1 MKRLL
6 LILLII
12 ASVSMT
18 SKASVW
24 YSVNYDRKTVA
35 AMVAAYGTGTAA
47 EMYYNEQVK
56 AILDRYSATEVAA
69 AGIFMSKYL
78 DRKARTDLGIWA
90 SPTENYYYRRIY
102 SLVSAKIM
110 PKIWTVAQMMM
121 HSPQTALY
129 WGSYIFKICT
139 EVKSLCMQFE
149 SIVTNSSLS
158 FKDIVFLQMSP
169 EFQAIFSLARSGDID
184 WQRFFDDLGSIDS
197 HFTKENLEADID
209 NLYQMGVGI
218 ANAGAGNMMSAI
230 LGGSSFNDIMNGNIP
245 AIVNA
250 AESSY
255 RFYQSLDHNM
265 KGTILSMLGGP
276 ENIARLFSI
285 DSYNMTSW
293 MTDYLRE
300 AMGQYYT
307 QRWYIYHRD
316 SGTETLCNYMPP
328 TDDNSILYGREW
340 TRFNT
345 TDANFYPN
353 ASQTEQILSN
363 SESYAGWSRS
373 KVKNLNNSGD
383 GYNYYISSSRQS
395 YILSKKN
402 KQYAKSYAYSVY
414 AYRTWNWT
422 EEIYEDVFDSYS
434 MDLGTFQARMNA
446 RLSEYNDNEN
456 GYVYYIGHDQKNYY
470 NATDE
475 AKLKGT
481 ESVII
486 SVACHDGFTLGQGNT
501 QYKCKKCGSSV
512 SSHTKECA
520 MSTTLTDGGF
530 DTSDLDALEYQ
541 YQTEIAD
548 IQGEIDRLDKEN
560 RELVTQISSAT
571 IGEATALRQQYNSN
585 KSRIEALTAQMAELN
600 GKLADVRAAKEEA
613 VAAEETQTDDYYRIP
628 AIMNDCRTAFDLTWT
643 DAGSWSGNSFVRHA
657 TSGSMNAELTFTAT
671 LSIARKPKYFLGIKI
686 HRAIV
691 QIEWVLKGEYS
702 DTQVVDVIQLD
713 PEKSDRENSQI
724 VNKRISEIAQDYPS
738 CTISTEY
745 VKNEPVEEDATPD
758 TYHLLWSSDRLEIA
772 RGIDARLTQIYA
784 DLVSLE
790 KMMHYKLS
798 IVDVLRAA
806 SPYIN
811 DTQGR
816 RYTIIE
822 EGFRRWI
829 ENASGVSGSPIH
841 WNYPDRDFRTEYEL
855 KEDIAR

>member
-1 MKRLL
+1 M
-6 LILLII
+6 
-12 ASVSMT
+12 SMT
-18 SKASVW
+18 SKAYVW
-24 YSVNYDRKTVA
+24 YSVNIDRKTVA
-35 AMVAAYGTGTAA
+35 EMVAAYGAVTTS

-56 AILDRYSATEVAA
+56 AILDRYSAAEVAA

-90 SPTENYYYRRIY
+90 SSTENYYYRRIY

-110 PKIWTVAQMMM
+110 PKTWTVAQMML

-129 WGSYIFKICT
+129 WGSYIFKICM
-139 EVKSLCMQFE
+139 EVESLCMQFE

-158 FKDIVFLQMSP
+158 FKDIVFLQIAP
-169 EFQAIFSLARSGDID
+169 EFQAIFALAHSGDID
-184 WQRFFDDLGSIDS
+184 WKRFFDDLGKIDS
-197 HFTKENLEADID
+197 HFTKENLKADID

-218 ANAGAGNMMSAI
+218 ANAGAGNMMNAI
-230 LGGSSFNDIMNGNIP
+230 LGGSSFNDIVNGNIA
-245 AIVNA
+245 AIANA

-255 RFYQSLDHNM
+255 RFYKALDNNM
-265 KGTILSMLGGP
+265 KGTVLSMLGGP

-300 AMGQYYT
+300 TMGQYYT
-307 QRWYIYHRD
+307 QRWYIYRRD
-316 SGTETLCNYMPP
+316 SGTEVLCNYYPP
-328 TDDNSILYGREW
+328 TDDNSILYGSEW

-363 SESYAGWSRS
+363 SENYAGWSRARIRT
-373 KVKNLNNSGD
+373 LNNSND
-383 GYNYYISSSRQS
+383 GYNYYISSSRQA
-395 YILSKKN
+395 YILSKKS
-402 KQYAKSYAYSVY
+402 KQYAKAYAYSIY

-422 EEIYEDVFDSYS
+422 EEVYEDVFDSYS
-434 MDLGTFQARMNA
+434 MDLATFQKLMNA

-456 GYVYYIGHDQKNYY
+456 GYVYYIGYDAKNYY

-475 AKLKGT
+475 SKLQGT

-486 SVACHDGFTLGQGNT
+486 SVTCHDGFTLGQGNS

-512 SSHTKECA
+512 NSHTKDCA

-530 DTSDLDALEYQ
+530 DTSDLDALENDYLAR
-541 YQTEIAD
+541 IASA
-548 IQGEIDRLDKEN
+548 QREIDRLTTEN
-560 RELVTQISSAT
+560 RTLARQIALASPEQAA
-571 IGEATALRQQYNSN
+571 ILRQQYNDN
-585 KSRIEALTAQMAELN
+585 KDRIDELNKEITELN
-600 GKLADVRAAKEEA
+600 GKLADVRSAKEEA
-613 VAAEETQTDDYYRIP
+613 AAAEDAQTDDYYRIP
-628 AIMNDCRTAFDLTWT
+628 AIMNDCRTAYDLNWT
-643 DAGSWSGNSFVRHA
+643 DNGYWSGNSFVRHA
-657 TSGSMNAELTFTAT
+657 TSGSMNAQLTFTAT

-691 QIEWVLKGEYS
+691 QIEWTLKGEYT
-702 DTQVVDVIQLD
+702 DTQVVDIIQLD
-713 PEKSDRENSQI
+713 PNKSERENSQI

-738 CTISTEY
+738 CTITTEY
-745 VKNEPVEEDATPD
+745 VKSEPMEEDTTPD

-772 RGIDARLTQIYA
+772 RGIDRRLTQIYA

-811 DTQGR
+811 DNQGR

-822 EGFRRWI
+822 EGFQRWM
-829 ENASGVSGSPIH
+829 ENAADVSGSPMH
-841 WNYPDRDFRTEYEL
+841 RRHHDFDYQHEYEFR
-855 KEDIAR
+855 EYEPIDQTVR

>member
-1 MKRLL
+1 
-6 LILLII
+6 
-12 ASVSMT
+12 MT

-35 AMVAAYGTGTAA
+35 AMVAAYGTGTAS

-56 AILDRYSATEVAA
+56 AILDRYSAAEVAA

-139 EVKSLCMQFE
+139 EVESLCMQFE

-184 WQRFFDDLGSIDS
+184 WQRFFDDLGNIGS
-197 HFTKENLEADID
+197 HFTKENLKADID

-218 ANAGAGNMMSAI
+218 ANAGTGNMVSAI
-230 LGGSSFNDIMNGNIP
+230 LGGSSFDDIINGNIP
-245 AIVNA
+245 AIINA
-250 AESSY
+250 AESSN

-265 KGTILSMLGGP
+265 KGTVLSMLGGP

-300 AMGQYYT
+300 TMGQYYT
-307 QRWYIYHRD
+307 QRWYIYRRD
-316 SGTETLCNYMPP
+316 SGTEVLCNYAPP
-328 TDDNSILYGREW
+328 TDDNSILYGSEW
-340 TRFNT
+340 SRFNT
-345 TDANFYPN
+345 TDANFYPD

-373 KVKNLNNSGD
+373 KVKTLNNSND

-402 KQYAKSYAYSVY
+402 KQYAKAYAYSVY
-414 AYRTWNWT
+414 AYCTWNWT
-422 EEIYEDVFDSYS
+422 KEIYEDVFDSYS
-434 MDLGTFQARMNA
+434 MDLTTFQAQMNA

-456 GYVYYIGHDQKNYY
+456 GYVYYIGYDHKNYY

-486 SVACHDGFTLGQGNT
+486 SVTCHDGFTLGQGNT

-520 MSTTLTDGGF
+520 MSTTLIDGGF
-530 DTSDLDALEYQ
+530 DTSDLDALETQ

-548 IQGEIDRLDKEN
+548 IQSEIDRLNAEN
-560 RELVTQISSAT
+560 RTLVIQISSAS
-571 IGEATALRQQYNSN
+571 IEDAAALRQQYNAN
-585 KSRIEALTAQMAELN
+585 KSRIETLTAQIAELN
-600 GKLADVRAAKEEA
+600 VKLTDVRAAKEEA
-613 VAAEETQTDDYYRIP
+613 AAAEDVQTDDYYRIP
-628 AIMNDCRTAFDLTWT
+628 AIMNDCRTAFDLNWT
-643 DAGSWSGNSFVRHA
+643 DNGYWSGNSFVRHA

-691 QIEWVLKGEYS
+691 QIEWGLNGEYT

-713 PEKSDRENSQI
+713 PNKSDRENSQI

-745 VKNEPVEEDATPD
+745 VKNEPVEEDTTPD

-772 RGIDARLTQIYA
+772 RSIDARLTQIYA

-798 IVDVLRAA
+798 IVDVLKAA
-806 SPYIN
+806 APYIN
-811 DTQGR
+811 DNQGR
-816 RYTIIE
+816 KYTIIE
-822 EGFRRWI
+822 EGFQRWI
-829 ENASGVSGSPIH
+829 ENASGVSGSPMH
-841 WNYPDRDFRTEYEL
+841 RYYTERDFRTEYEL
-855 KEDIAR
+855 RETIIP